1 MPTPLILLPP
11 SEGKATGGKGP
22 PWESVDQS
30 FPALADPR
38 REVVHALVE
47 AMGGSPETRS
57 KLLGVK
63 ATKAEEATAVNL
75 DVATAPT
82 MPAIDRYT
90 GVLYDAL
97 DYPSLPAKVR
107 RGVDRQVVVFSGLWG
122 VVRPTD
128 PIPDYKLKMG
138 ASLPG
143 LGKPARFWK
152 PLISAGMADAVA
164 ASGTNTVW
172 DLLPNEHTAAWDPS
186 VAGRRIRVR
195 FLDDVVKNGERTLV
209 TVSHWNKLLK
219 GALVR
224 HVVEH
229 GLDDP
234 AGLGDFDHPEG
245 YRYEPSLTETTGT
258 TTDIALVTRR

>member
-11 SEGKATGGKGP
+11 SEGKAAGGGGP

-47 AMGGSPETRS
+47 AMGGSPEARS

-152 PLISAGMADAVA
+152 PLISDTLADAIT
-164 ASGTNTVW
+164 ASGTDMVW

-186 VAGRRIRVR
+186 VAGRRVRVR

-234 AGLGDFDHPEG
+234 AGLIDFDHPEG
-245 YRYEPSLTETTGT
+245 YRYEPSLTVINDATTEVVMV
-258 TTDIALVTRR
+258 ARR

>member
-11 SEGKATGGKGP
+11 SEGKATGGEGP

-30 FPALADPR
+30 FPTLADPR
-38 REVVHALVE
+38 REVVNALVA
-47 AMGGSPETRS
+47 AMGGSPEARF

-63 ATKAEEATAVNL
+63 AAKAEEATAANL
-75 DVATAPT
+75 VVATAPT

-97 DYPSLPAKVR
+97 DYSSLPAKVR

-122 VVRPTD
+122 LVRPTD
-128 PIPDYKLKMG
+128 LIPDYKLKMG

-152 PLISAGMADAVA
+152 PLISDTLADAIT
-164 ASGTNTVW
+164 ASGTDMVW

-186 VAGRRIRVR
+186 VAGRRVRVR

-234 AGLGDFDHPEG
+234 AGLIDFDHPEG
-245 YRYEPSLTETTGT
+245 YRYEPSLTVINDATTEVVMV
-258 TTDIALVTRR
+258 ARR

>member
-1 MPTPLILLPP
+1 MPAPLILLPP
-11 SEGKATGGKGP
+11 SEGKAPGGGGP
-22 PWESVDQS
+22 PWSDTEQS
-30 FPALADPR
+30 FASLADHR
-38 REVVHALVE
+38 RRVVSALVE
-47 AMGGSPETRS
+47 AMGGSVEARV

-63 ATKAEEATAVNL
+63 AAKAEEATAANL
-75 DVATAPT
+75 VVDSSPT
-82 MPAIDRYT
+82 MPAIERYT

-122 VVRPTD
+122 SVRPGD
-128 PIPDYKLKMG
+128 AVPDYKLKMG
-138 ASLPG
+138 AVLPA
-143 LGKPARFWK
+143 LGRLAAFWK
-152 PLISAGMADAVA
+152 PILTDALADA
-164 ASGTNTVW
+164 ASGTVW
-172 DLLPNEHTAAWDPS
+172 DLLPNEHSAAWDPA

-195 FLDDVVKNGERTLV
+195 FLDDVVKGGERTLV

-234 AGLGDFDHPEG
+234 EGLVDFDHPEG
-245 YRYEPSLTETTGT
+245 YRYDPSLTETTGT
-258 TTDIALVTRR
+258 TTDLALVTRR

>member
-1 MPTPLILLPP
+1 MILLPP

-47 AMGGSPETRS
+47 AMGGSSEARS

-97 DYPSLPAKVR
+97 NYPSLPAKVR
-107 RGVDRQVVVFSGLWG
+107 RDVDRQVVVFSGLWG

-152 PLISAGMADAVA
+152 PLISDAMAGAIT

-172 DLLPNEHTAAWDPS
+172 DLLPNEHTAAWYPS

-234 AGLGDFDHPEG
+234 AGLVDFDHPEG

>member
-11 SEGKATGGKGP
+11 SEGKAAGGEGA

-30 FPALADPR
+30 FPALADSR
-38 REVVHALVE
+38 REMVNALVE
-47 AMGGSPETRS
+47 AMGGSPEARS

-63 ATKAEEATAVNL
+63 AAKAEEATAVNL
-75 DVATAPT
+75 VVATAPT

-97 DYPSLPAKVR
+97 DYSSLPAQVR

-122 VVRPTD
+122 LVRPTD

-152 PLISAGMADAVA
+152 PLISDALAGAMA
-164 ASGTNTVW
+164 ASETDTVW
-172 DLLPNEHTAAWDPS
+172 DLLPNEHSAAWDPS
-186 VAGRRIRVR
+186 VAGRHIRVR

-234 AGLGDFDHPEG
+234 DGLVDFDHPEG
-245 YRYEPSLTETTGT
+245 YRYDPSLTETTGT
-258 TTDIALVTRR
+258 TTDLALVTRR

>member
-1 MPTPLILLPP
+1 VPAPLILLPP
-11 SEGKATGGKGP
+11 SEGKANGGDGP
-22 PWESVDQS
+22 PWETTGQS
-30 FPALADPR
+30 FVDLAQPR
-38 REVVHALVE
+38 RVVVAALIE
-47 AMGGSPETRS
+47 AMGGSAESRS

-63 ATKAEEATAVNL
+63 AARADEATAANL
-75 DVATAPT
+75 EVATAPT

-97 DYPSLPAKVR
+97 DYPSLPARVR
-107 RGVDRQVVVFSGLWG
+107 RGVDRQVVIFSGLWG

-152 PLISAGMADAVA
+152 PILSESLAEAIA
-164 ASGTNTVW
+164 ASGTETVW
-172 DLLPNEHTAAWDPS
+172 DLLPNEHAAAWDPS

-195 FLDDVVKNGERTLV
+195 FLDDVVRGGERTLV

-229 GLDDP
+229 ELNDP
-234 AGLGDFDHPEG
+234 AGLVDFDHPEG
-245 YRYEPSLTETTGT
+245 YRYDPSLTTITGGG
-258 TTDIALVTRR
+258 TDIALVTRR

>member
-11 SEGKATGGKGP
+11 SEGKAAGGEGA

-30 FPALADPR
+30 FPELADPR
-38 REVVHALVE
+38 REMVNALVE
-47 AMGGSPETRS
+47 AMGRSPEARS

-63 ATKAEEATAVNL
+63 AAKAEEATAVNL
-75 DVATAPT
+75 VVATAPT

-122 VVRPTD
+122 SVRPGD
-128 PIPDYKLKMG
+128 AIPDYKLKMG
-138 ASLPG
+138 AVLPA
-143 LGKPARFWK
+143 LGRPAAFWK
-152 PLISAGMADAVA
+152 PILTDALADA
-164 ASGTNTVW
+164 ASGTVW
-172 DLLPNEHTAAWDPS
+172 DLLPNEHSAAWDPA

-195 FLDDVVKNGERTLV
+195 FLDDVVKGGERTLV

-229 GLDDP
+229 GLDGP
-234 AGLGDFDHPEG
+234 ESLVDFEHPEG
-245 YRYEPSLTETTGT
+245 YRYDPSLTETTGT

>member
-47 AMGGSPETRS
+47 AMGGSSEARS

-97 DYPSLPAKVR
+97 NYPSLPAKVR

-122 VVRPTD
+122 VVRPSD

-152 PLISAGMADAVA
+152 PLISDAVADAVA

-229 GLDDP
+229 GLDAP
-234 AGLGDFDHPEG
+234 AGLVDFDHPEG

>member
-1 MPTPLILLPP
+1 MAAPLILLPP
-11 SEGKATGGKGP
+11 SEGKAPGGDGP
-22 PWESVDQS
+22 RWVDADQS
-30 FPALADPR
+30 FSDLAGARGTVID
-38 REVVHALVE
+38 ALVD
-47 AMGGSPETRS
+47 AMGGSPEARR

-63 ATKAEEATAVNL
+63 GAKAEEATAANL
-75 DVATAPT
+75 VVDSSPT
-82 MPAIDRYT
+82 MPAIERYT

-122 VVRPTD
+122 SVRPGD
-128 PIPDYKLKMG
+128 AIPDYKLKMG
-138 ASLPG
+138 AVLPA
-143 LGKPARFWK
+143 LGRPAAFWK
-152 PLISAGMADAVA
+152 PILTDALADA
-164 ASGTNTVW
+164 ASGTVW
-172 DLLPNEHTAAWDPS
+172 DLLPNEHSAAWDPA

-195 FLDDVVKNGERTLV
+195 FLDDVVKGGERTLV

-234 AGLGDFDHPEG
+234 EGLVDFEHPEG
-245 YRYEPSLTETTGT
+245 YKYDPSLTETTGT